1 MAKVME
7 GMKGWGQGDGGC
19 EGVAKVMEGV
29 KGWGQGDGGVA
40 KDHDGGCEG
49 VGPR

>member
-1 MAKVME
+1 MTKVME

-29 KGWGQGDGGVA
+29 KGGA
-40 KDHDGGCEG
+40 KVMEG
-49 VGPR
+49 VKGWPR